1 MSRMDLNEQPR
12 VSKRDF
18 ISRVSTRTGLPIRL
32 VSTVY
37 EGLLDEL
44 RDLVRSRRTVVL
56 TGFGRFYLQEHK
68 GHKVR
73 FGKSAVKD
81 YSVLKFSAS
90 RSMNRELDQQREFL
104 ESTTLPASAMSSS
117 AVVEPAGSDSEDE
130 TGTVG
135 RQLQPTG

>member
-1 MSRMDLNEQPR
+1 MTIMDLNEQPR

-18 ISRVSTRTGLPIRL
+18 ISRVAARTDLPIRL

-44 RDLVRSRRTVVL
+44 RDLVRARSTVVL

-73 FGKSAVKD
+73 FGKSAVND

-90 RSMNRELDQQREFL
+90 RSMNRELDQER
-104 ESTTLPASAMSSS
+104 
-117 AVVEPAGSDSEDE
+117 EDE
-130 TGTVG
+130 DLDSPDEAADQDENAEETDSADEDS
-135 RQLQPTG
+135 QLLPTG

>member
-1 MSRMDLNEQPR
+1 MTIMDLNEQPR

-18 ISRVSTRTGLPIRL
+18 ISRVAARTELPIRL

-44 RDLVRSRRTVVL
+44 RDLVRARSTVVL

-73 FGKSAVKD
+73 FGKSAVND

-90 RSMNRELDQQREFL
+90 RSMNRELDQERGDEDLDSPDEAADQDENA
-104 ESTTLPASAMSSS
+104 EETDSAD
-117 AVVEPAGSDSEDE
+117 EDS
-130 TGTVG
+130 
-135 RQLQPTG
+135 QLLPTG

>member
-1 MSRMDLNEQPR
+1 MDLNEQPR

-18 ISRVSTRTGLPIRL
+18 ISRVAARTELPIRL

-44 RDLVRSRRTVVL
+44 RDLVRARSTVVL

-73 FGKSAVKD
+73 FGKSAVND

-90 RSMNRELDQQREFL
+90 RSMNRELDQERGDEDLDSPDEAADQDENA
-104 ESTTLPASAMSSS
+104 EETDSAD
-117 AVVEPAGSDSEDE
+117 EDS
-130 TGTVG
+130 
-135 RQLQPTG
+135 QLLPTG

>member
-1 MSRMDLNEQPR
+1 MTIMDLNEQPR

-18 ISRVSTRTGLPIRL
+18 ISRVAARTDLPIRL

-44 RDLVRSRRTVVL
+44 RDLVRARSTVVL

-73 FGKSAVKD
+73 VGKSAVND
-81 YSVLKFSAS
+81 YSVLK
-90 RSMNRELDQQREFL
+90 
-104 ESTTLPASAMSSS
+104 
-117 AVVEPAGSDSEDE
+117 V
-130 TGTVG
+130 
-135 RQLQPTG
+135 

>member
-1 MSRMDLNEQPR
+1 MTIMDLNEQPR

-18 ISRVSTRTGLPIRL
+18 ISRVAARTELPIRL

-44 RDLVRSRRTVVL
+44 RDLVRARSTVVL

-73 FGKSAVKD
+73 FGKSAVND

-90 RSMNRELDQQREFL
+90 RSMNRELDQEL
-104 ESTTLPASAMSSS
+104 
-117 AVVEPAGSDSEDE
+117 DSPDEAADQDDNAEETDLAEEDS
-130 TGTVG
+130 
-135 RQLQPTG
+135 QLLPTG

>member
-1 MSRMDLNEQPR
+1 MTIMDLNEQLR

-18 ISRVSTRTGLPIRL
+18 ISRVAARTDLPIRL

-44 RDLVRSRRTVVL
+44 RDLVRARSTVVL

-73 FGKSAVKD
+73 FGKSAVND

-90 RSMNRELDQQREFL
+90 RSMNRELDQELDQER
-104 ESTTLPASAMSSS
+104 
-117 AVVEPAGSDSEDE
+117 EDE
-130 TGTVG
+130 DLGSPDEAADQDENAEETDSADEDS
-135 RQLQPTG
+135 QLLPTG

>member
-1 MSRMDLNEQPR
+1 MTIMDLNEQPR

-18 ISRVSTRTGLPIRL
+18 ISRVAARTELPIRL

-44 RDLVRSRRTVVL
+44 RDLVRARSTVVL

-73 FGKSAVKD
+73 FGKSAVND

-90 RSMNRELDQQREFL
+90 RSMNRELDQER
-104 ESTTLPASAMSSS
+104 
-117 AVVEPAGSDSEDE
+117 EDE
-130 TGTVG
+130 DLDSPDEAVDQDENAEETDSANEDS
-135 RQLQPTG
+135 QLLPTG

>member
-1 MSRMDLNEQPR
+1 MTIMDLNEQPR

-18 ISRVSTRTGLPIRL
+18 ISRVAARTQLPIRL

-44 RDLVRSRRTVVL
+44 RDLVRARSTVVL

-73 FGKSAVKD
+73 FGKSAVND

-90 RSMNRELDQQREFL
+90 RSMNRELDQEL
-104 ESTTLPASAMSSS
+104 
-117 AVVEPAGSDSEDE
+117 DSPDEAADQDDNAEETDLAEEDS
-130 TGTVG
+130 
-135 RQLQPTG
+135 QLLPTG

>member
-1 MSRMDLNEQPR
+1 MTIMDLNEQPR

-18 ISRVSTRTGLPIRL
+18 ISRVAARTDLPIRL

-44 RDLVRSRRTVVL
+44 RDLVRARSTVVL

-73 FGKSAVKD
+73 FGKSAVND

-90 RSMNRELDQQREFL
+90 RSMNRELDQGL
-104 ESTTLPASAMSSS
+104 DSPDESADQDENAEETDSA
-117 AVVEPAGSDSEDE
+117 DEDN
-130 TGTVG
+130 
-135 RQLQPTG
+135 QLLPTG